1 MHGADLICVTG
12 FSCDYQDDFGWKPE
26 LKKNHSKRNFTKG
39 KVIKSLKMLYYR

>member
-26 LKKNHSKRNFTKG
+26 LKKKSFKKKLYKG
-39 KVIKSLKMLYYR
+39 EGDKKSEDAIL

>member
-26 LKKNHSKRNFTKG
+26 LKKKIIQKETLQRG
-39 KVIKSLKMLYYR
+39 R